1 MLYGSRNSI
10 PNDEKLLKLHQA
22 VVEKCE
28 GVTWSHCSL
37 AGVAAKPK
45 LFVQVA
51 ETIRQKQSWWGVEI
65 GIETGSPELAKKI
78 MPAKAN
84 PFKAE
89 EWPQVVKTGMGLM
102 HDNWLIPAGTLIV
115 GAPEETEKDVIKTI
129 ELMDD
134 LKDFRSLIVP
144 LFFVQMGRLKDEE
157 WFKET
162 QMTKLHQELLARCL
176 EHGIRWA
183 DELIDLSFSVE
194 WKASLVKPFYK
205 IFVSMV
211 KFKARQS
218 QIDIKV

>member
-1 MLYGSRNSI
+1 MLYGSRNTI
-10 PNDEKLLKLHQA
+10 PDDEKLLKLHRA

-37 AGVAAKPK
+37 ASVAAKPK
-45 LFVQVA
+45 LFAQVA
-51 ETIRQKQSWWGVEI
+51 ETIRQKQSWWGAEI
-65 GIETGSPELAKKI
+65 GIETGSPELAKKT

-89 EWPQVVKTGMGLM
+89 EWPQTVQTGMELM

-115 GAPEETEKDVIKTI
+115 GAPEETEEDIIKTM

-144 LFFVQMGRLKDEE
+144 LFFVPMGRLKDEG

-183 DELIDLSFSVE
+183 DELIDLSFSAE